1 MKRLTTAALTAATV
15 LGLLTA
21 APASADPLD
30 SFRRQTLSWRSCE
43 DPRLDPAG
51 AQCADVTVP
60 VDYSAPGGETM
71 TVAISR
77 LPATDPARRHGVL
90 LSNPGGPGGPGLDYP
105 IDLSAGMTPEVRAR
119 YDLIG
124 MDPRGIG
131 RSAAVNCRWQEGF
144 WIQSAGLD
152 AGDFATSTARQAGLA
167 AQCAANEGPRLRHIT
182 TRNTARD
189 MDLIRSVLGEDRI
202 SYFGASYGTYLGAVF
217 SQLFPDRADRFVL
230 DSAVDPEHYGASEM
244 LRAMGPVNEAAF
256 DLWADWT
263 AARDGEYRF
272 GTDRSA
278 VRESVQA
285 MVRRAKERPIRIG
298 EFTVDQHSLPTLL
311 FAELDDPRKYPL
323 LAAQLRQLADAADG
337 VTVTPE
343 PGLAASLSFMLTAQP
358 RDLSTATAVLCGDA
372 EVPRDPDWYRRNIEA
387 SRAEQ
392 PLFGAFAN
400 SITPCAFWAPP
411 VEPTTV
417 IDNAVPSLI
426 VQSTGDTRT
435 TFAGAQ
441 VMHRALRGSRL
452 VTLPDVPIHWIYGNY
467 PNGCVSAAVNTYLLD
482 GTLPGTDLTCR
493 DEAGSPS
500 ERPGSGAV
508 R

>member
-1 MKRLTTAALTAATV
+1 MKRLTTAALTAATA

-30 SFRRQTLSWRSCE
+30 SFRQQTLSWRSCD

-51 AQCADVTVP
+51 AQCAEVTVP
-60 VDYSAPGGETM
+60 VDYSAPRGETM

-90 LSNPGGPGGPGLDYP
+90 LSNPGGPGGPGLDFT
-105 IDLSAGMTPEVRAR
+105 IDLQAGMTPEVRAR

-131 RSAAVNCRWQEGF
+131 RSTAVNCRWQEGF

-152 AGDFATSTARQAGLA
+152 AVDFAANTARQAGLA
-167 AQCAANEGPRLRHIT
+167 AQCAATEGTRLRHIT

-202 SYFGASYGTYLGAVF
+202 SYFGTSYGTYLGAVF
-217 SQLFPDRADRFVL
+217 TQLFGDRADRFVL
-230 DSAVDPEHYGASEM
+230 DSAVDPERYGASEM
-244 LRAMGPVNEAAF
+244 LRDMGPVNEAAF
-256 DLWADWT
+256 DLWADW
-263 AARDGEYRF
+263 AAANDSEYRF

-278 VRESVQA
+278 VREFVQA
-285 MVRRAKERPIRIG
+285 MVRRAEEQPIRIG
-298 EFTVDQHSLPTLL
+298 EFTVDQRGLPTLL
-311 FAELDDPRKYPL
+311 FAELDDPRKYPM
-323 LAAQLRQLADAADG
+323 LAGQLRQLADAADG
-337 VTVTPE
+337 ATVTPGPE
-343 PGLAASLSFMLTAQP
+343 LAASLSFMLTAQP

-372 EVPRDPDWYRRNIEA
+372 EVPRDPAWYWRNIEA
-387 SRAEQ
+387 SRADQ

-400 SITPCAFWAPP
+400 NITPCAFWAPP
-411 VEPTTV
+411 AEPPTV

-435 TFAGAQ
+435 TYAGAR
-441 VMHRALRGSRL
+441 VMHRALRGSRQ
-452 VTLPDVPIHWIYGNY
+452 VTLADVPIHWIFAHY
-467 PNGCVSAAVNTYLLD
+467 PNTCVGDAVNAYLLD
-482 GTLPGTDLTCR
+482 GTLPATDFTCR
-493 DEAGSPS
+493 DE
-500 ERPGSGAV
+500 R
-508 R
+508 